1 MNAYPN
7 IGPPNPGTSE
17 SNSSCYF
24 EQAAKKWKRP
34 EETAGGKDFRIHLRT
49 NVKDRGEALKA
60 LKRSLSA
67 VIDETDE
74 QSITA
79 VAILIAAGIAGG
91 LIGGAAGGAATS
103 AVGKAIGK

>member
-1 MNAYPN
+1 MNAYP
-7 IGPPNPGTSE
+7 ILALLILGHLSQI
-17 SNSSCYF
+17 
-24 EQAAKKWKRP
+24 QAATLNKPSKNGN
-34 EETAGGKDFRIHLRT
+34 ALRRQL
-49 NVKDRGEALKA
+49 VEKIFDSLVDEREDRGEALKA

-91 LIGGAAGGAATS
+91 IIGGAAGGAATS
-103 AVGKAIGK
+103 ALGKAIGK